1 MAAPDPR
8 VGRLKRRPEFLAV
21 AGTRRKHVAPGLI
34 LQVRRHDER
43 QRPAPGEPPIRLG
56 LAASRKVGNAVVR
69 NRARRRLREAARQIL
84 TAHAAPGHDFVLVA
98 RAATAERPWTE
109 LVGDLIAALKRLGLW
124 RDVSKGDA
132 SRNEA
137 TGGPNAVIPNGGTGN
152 GSGGGE
158 AGA

>member
-1 MAAPDPR
+1 MPAPDR
-8 VGRLKRRPEFLAV
+8 LVGRLKRRPEFLAV

-56 LAASRKVGNAVVR
+56 LTASRKVGNAVVR

-84 TAHAAPGHDFVLVA
+84 PAHAAPGHDFVLVA
-98 RAATAERPWTE
+98 RADTAERPWAE
-109 LVGDLIAALKRLGLW
+109 LLGDLSAALKRLGLW
-124 RDVSKGDA
+124 RDA
-132 SRNEA
+132 SRNDMTTSDVA
-137 TGGPNAVIPNGGTGN
+137 KN
-152 GSGGGE
+152 GE

>member
-56 LAASRKVGNAVVR
+56 LTASRKVGNAVVR

-132 SRNEA
+132 SRNEVNS
-137 TGGPNAVIPNGGTGN
+137 GPNAVTSNGGTGN

-158 AGA
+158 VGA